1 MNRQKEEEG
10 ELHQRKGISTSNSSQ
25 QKKKPRVNSEEIYSV
40 FENQNINLRPLV
52 ESGVI
57 SLFDLFIL

>member
-10 ELHQRKGISTSNSSQ
+10 ELHQRKGISTSSSSQ
-25 QKKKPRVNSEEIYSV
+25 QKKKPRVNSEEVYSV
-40 FENQNINLRPLV
+40 FDNQNINLRPLV